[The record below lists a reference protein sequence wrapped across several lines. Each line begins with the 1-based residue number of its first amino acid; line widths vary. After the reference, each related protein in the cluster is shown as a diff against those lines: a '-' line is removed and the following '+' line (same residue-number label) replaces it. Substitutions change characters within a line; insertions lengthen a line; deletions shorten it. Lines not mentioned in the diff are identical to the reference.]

1 MMKGALAL
9 FMSLTI
15 GYVLCILAE
24 KQKDILKTLGYTLGI
39 SILVLTLLFSA
50 MESLTRYC
58 MYGKSICGIRAM
70 KCAGVNFMKG
80 HHK

>member
-1 MMKGALAL
+1 MFMMKGALAL

-39 SILVLTLLFSA
+39 SIWMRPNPVYS
-50 MESLTRYC
+50 S
-58 MYGKSICGIRAM
+58 
-70 KCAGVNFMKG
+70 
-80 HHK
+80 